1 MAGSKVLTRTD
12 IARRAA
18 LYEGRRRFVT
28 SGSGTAMTNSGRICL
43 AAVLLLAA
51 AQAASGQTAPPSTLP
66 PVTVTSPPQQ
76 PGTLRP
82 VPPLQIPAPASPAPV
97 GQQMRAVPQIS
108 IPIGQPANPVPA
120 PPDATVAPPSNPSPT
135 VSQRATL
142 ARCDALQGSAARE
155 ECRRRVFV
163 GATPE
168 PVQSR

>member
-1 MAGSKVLTRTD
+1 
-12 IARRAA
+12 
-18 LYEGRRRFVT
+18 
-28 SGSGTAMTNSGRICL
+28 MTKSGRICL
-43 AAVLLLAA
+43 TAVLLLAA

-66 PVTVTSPPQQ
+66 HVTVTSPPQQ

-82 VPPLQIPAPASPAPV
+82 VPPLQMPTPAPASPAPV

-108 IPIGQPANPVPA
+108 IPIGQPQNPVSA
-120 PPDATVAPPSNPSPT
+120 PPDAMVPPPSNPSPT